1 MMPIGDITMP
11 GSQNVRRLNA
21 PLAWQLRI
29 DDLHAHLAPID
40 RYGPTGLGSAL
51 AEGVRA
57 LASGWKTSALF
68 CGEGRGPGCEGV

>member
-1 MMPIGDITMP
+1 MMPIGDIPMP

-21 PLAWQLRI
+21 PLACRLRI

-40 RYGPTGLGSAL
+40 RYGPTRLGSAL
-51 AEGVRA
+51 ADGVRA

-68 CGEGRGPGCEGV
+68 CGEGRGHGCETA

>member
-1 MMPIGDITMP
+1 MMPIEDIPMP

-21 PLAWQLRI
+21 PLTWRLRI

-57 LASGWKTSALF
+57 LAGGWKTSALF
-68 CGEGRGPGCEGV
+68 CGEGRGPGCEAA